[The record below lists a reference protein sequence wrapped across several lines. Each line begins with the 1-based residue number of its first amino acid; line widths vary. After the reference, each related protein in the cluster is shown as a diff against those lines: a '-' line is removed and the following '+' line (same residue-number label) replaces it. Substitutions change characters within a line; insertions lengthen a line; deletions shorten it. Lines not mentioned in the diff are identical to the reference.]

1 MDKKI
6 LVLPNILV
14 PKDIPHLYISEN
26 CEFLNMDIGE
36 QKKIAKNLMD
46 SEYAFIVITYEN
58 KTYKELAFDATRLF
72 NTNNTHF

>member
-46 SEYAFIVITYEN
+46 LEYAFIIITYEN
-58 KTYKELAFDATRLF
+58 KVHKDLAVDATRF
-72 NTNNTHF
+72 FDANNTHF

>member
-14 PKDIPHLYISEN
+14 PKDIPHLYISKN

-46 SEYAFIVITYEN
+46 LEYAFIIITYEN
-58 KTYKELAFDATRLF
+58 KVHKDLAVDAARIFD
-72 NTNNTHF
+72 TNNTYF

>member
-6 LVLPNILV
+6 LVLPNILI

-26 CEFLNMDIGE
+26 CEFLNMDIEE

-46 SEYAFIVITYEN
+46 LEYAFIIITYEN
-58 KTYKELAFDATRLF
+58 KTYKDLAFDAMSIF
-72 NTNNTHF
+72 DSSSTHF